1 MSTDISHMFSVTSY
15 TSTRTGSENPPDE
28 LQISEE
34 EFTQIKAEII
44 PSGLLLRAQ
53 WQSAANPSLIYWETQ
68 VQVPRTKGTQQA
80 ERRERRRRTRRLGSG
95 RLLRGV
101 RPKSCPLKGPKTTKN
116 KIQADSIWRHLWYRK
131 EFHLCLYWGQ
141 PSQEQPLGCTSTH
154 PKLGQ
159 RGESDPQEKVGTED
173 AHDEEE
179 TVGGEVGAVDAPCG
193 RSAEMRGLW
202 WAGLFRPVYTAAAL
216 QVCRASEATGLAKV
230 PALSQRVSSP
240 E

>member
-1 MSTDISHMFSVTSY
+1 MFSVTSY

-80 ERRERRRRTRRLGSG
+80 ERRERRRRSRRLGSG

-116 KIQADSIWRHLWYRK
+116 KIQADSIWRHCGTARSFIFAYTGANHRRSNPWVARV
-131 EFHLCLYWGQ
+131 HI
-141 PSQEQPLGCTSTH
+141 PSLD
-154 PKLGQ
+154 
-159 RGESDPQEKVGTED
+159 RGDR
-173 AHDEEE
+173 
-179 TVGGEVGAVDAPCG
+179 G
-193 RSAEMRGLW
+193 RE
-202 WAGLFRPVYTAAAL
+202 
-216 QVCRASEATGLAKV
+216 
-230 PALSQRVSSP
+230 
-240 E
+240 

>member
-1 MSTDISHMFSVTSY
+1 MAECGQSESHLLGDPGPGATNQRD
-15 TSTRTGSENPPDE
+15 TTGRKKRKTKEDKETGVGQAAQRGETQE
-28 LQISEE
+28 LPIEG
-34 EFTQIKAEII
+34 TQNNQKQN
-44 PSGLLLRAQ
+44 PSGLDM
-53 WQSAANPSLIYWETQ
+53 ET
-68 VQVPRTKGTQQA
+68 
-80 ERRERRRRTRRLGSG
+80 
-95 RLLRGV
+95 
-101 RPKSCPLKGPKTTKN
+101 
-116 KIQADSIWRHLWYRK
+116 LWYRK